1 MPCWDVEGGEDAF
14 GFGGQG
20 VGGGEVVAV
29 EVDGDVLEGF
39 EGAYDAFDADPG
51 GLLEVAGYGQGGHHH
66 GQVSPGGLT
75 LVVED
80 GTGSQVVLA
89 HPKRRTGRA
98 TARDTR
104 RRPHQRPSDARKCW

>member
-1 MPCWDVEGGEDAF
+1 MLCWDVEGGEDVF
-14 GFGGQG
+14 GLGGFK
-20 VGGGEVVAV
+20 GGGGCEVVAV

-39 EGAYDAFDADPG
+39 EGADDAFDADPG
-51 GLLEVAGYGQGGHHH
+51 GLLDVAGYGQGGHHH

-89 HPKRRTGRA
+89 HPHMTDRA
-98 TARDTR
+98 C
-104 RRPHQRPSDARKCW
+104 HSS

>member
-39 EGAYDAFDADPG
+39 EGAYDSLDADSG
-51 GLLEVAGYGQGGHHH
+51 GVLEVA
-66 GQVSPGGLT
+66 
-75 LVVED
+75 
-80 GTGSQVVLA
+80 
-89 HPKRRTGRA
+89 RR
-98 TARDTR
+98 
-104 RRPHQRPSDARKCW
+104 